1 MMKKTIFGYWLL
13 VNGYWLLVIGFWLF
27 AIGCQAQK
35 VQRVMIPGKG
45 NIDVEQLNKR
55 VDLNQDI
62 SRLNLTELRVLRN
75 SFFAREG
82 YPFRDAF
89 LRGVFQCTSWYDSL
103 MEKRW
108 SKVEDLMEYKENED
122 YRDTYYKADA
132 KVPIKTTKTEQAFI
146 NMLLAREKE
155 LKKQN
160 FIPSQSGYRINMDNV
175 VNAMQLTEYPAPL
188 KDKLGRNGFAI
199 VPAKHDQLFHVYES
213 NDYTSFP
220 NFVTTDLYLQLYHLY
235 FDCLLRDVEQ
245 QKLHDVVQKLCE
257 RGQQLTANG
266 QLPKANGQ
274 WLKTYFDV
282 GHALITGQKGADGT
296 VAEEVRN
303 STTYNATT
311 SEFLGYTDI
320 SFQYP
325 LFRPR
330 GHYTRN
336 DTLKQYFHAMMWLQ
350 TVPFATDV
358 PSQLQN
364 AIILAEMV
372 GSDAQMRQL
381 YQQLFEPMTW
391 LFGTPDNITIMQVYD
406 LMKGRKA
413 NELLKDKK
421 ALSQLR
427 SEIESLAQKQTR
439 IKPKFQFSSPYKI
452 NLLPQRYMPDGEVLQ
467 EMVDY
472 DSQVTKRALPKG
484 LDVMA
489 SMGVASAERIL
500 IDELKEAQK
509 WDGFFPALTRM
520 KQRMKEIDWQ
530 QTISTRW
537 MDALKT
543 LNNTDNGYPYFM
555 LTPEW
560 QKKDLNAALASW
572 AELKHDAILYAKQPF
587 GAECGGAGPPEPV
600 VTGYVE
606 PNVQFWRKAISLL
619 NATADVLER
628 YHLTTEKGKRAT
640 ERLREEAEF
649 LLQVSQ
655 KELAGKK
662 LDEAEYDALKHIG
675 ATFENISLD
684 LVRDEEQ
691 YLMGWNDV
699 EGTDRK
705 VALIA
710 DVYTANS
717 LNNPEKCVMYVAVG
731 LADEIYCIVEVD
743 GYLWLMRGAVLSYR
757 ETRRGLDI
765 LRLTDEEWQKNLE
778 TYPDEGRPTWMQDI
792 IVPLKPAEA
801 PKANERF
808 FYSTGC

>member
-1 MMKKTIFGYWLL
+1 MMKKLL
-13 VNGYWLLVIGFWLF
+13 TTMLCLIALT
-27 AIGCQAQK
+27 ATAQTK
-35 VQRVMIPGKG
+35 QRVMIPGKG

-55 VDLNQDI
+55 IDLSQDV
-62 SRLNLTELRVLRN
+62 SRLNITELRILRN

-103 MEKRW
+103 LWKRW
-108 SKVEDLMEYKENED
+108 EKVEDLINYNDNED
-122 YRDTYYKADA
+122 YRDNYYKADA
-132 KVPIKTTKTEQAFI
+132 KVTMKTTKTEQAFI
-146 NMLLAREKE
+146 SKLLAREKE
-155 LKKQN
+155 LKKLN
-160 FIPSQSGYRINMDNV
+160 FTPSQIGYRVNMDNV
-175 VNAMQLTEYPAPL
+175 VNNMQLTEYPAPL

-199 VPAKHDQLFHVYES
+199 VPARHDQLFQVYES
-213 NDYTSFP
+213 NDYTNFP

-245 QKLHDVVQKLCE
+245 QKLHDVVLRLCQ
-257 RGQQLTANG
+257 RGQQLTTNS
-266 QLPKANGQ
+266 QLPKANSQ

-282 GHALITGQKGADGT
+282 GYALITGQKGADGT
-296 VAEEVRN
+296 VADEVKK
-303 STTYNATT
+303 STTYEADM
-311 SEFLGYTDI
+311 SEYLGYIDI
-320 SFQYP
+320 PFQYP

-330 GHYTRN
+330 GHYARN

-350 TVPFATDV
+350 TVPFGTDV
-358 PSQLQN
+358 PSQLAN
-364 AIILAEMV
+364 AVILADIV
-372 GSDAQMRQL
+372 GSDTQMRQL

-391 LFGTPDNITIMQVYD
+391 LFGTPDNITILQVYD
-406 LMKGRKA
+406 LMKGRKGK
-413 NELLKDKK
+413 ELLKDQK
-421 ALSQLR
+421 AMALLR
-427 SEIESLAQKQTR
+427 TKIESLAQQQTR

-472 DSQVTKRALPKG
+472 DSQTTKRALPKG

-500 IDELKEAQK
+500 LDELKEAQQ
-509 WDGFFPALTRM
+509 WDGFVPALSRM
-520 KQRMKEIDWQ
+520 KQRMREIDWQ
-530 QTISTRW
+530 QTISNRW

-543 LNNTDNGYPYFM
+543 LHDTNDGYPFFM

-587 GAECGGAGPPEPV
+587 GAECGGGGPPEPV

-628 YHLTTEKGKRAT
+628 HHLTTEKGKRAT
-640 ERLREEAEF
+640 ERLHEEAQF
-649 LLQVSQ
+649 LLRVSEE
-655 KELAGKK
+655 ELAGKK
-662 LDEAEYDALKHIG
+662 LAEADYDALKHIG

-691 YLMGWNDV
+691 FLMGWNDV

-801 PKANERF
+801 PKSNERF

>member
-1 MMKKTIFGYWLL
+1 MTLT
-13 VNGYWLLVIGFWLF
+13 VT
-27 AIGCQAQK
+27 AQTK
-35 VQRVMIPGKG
+35 QRVMIPGKG
-45 NIDVEQLNKR
+45 NVNVEQLNKR

-62 SRLNLTELRVLRN
+62 SRLSITELRVLRN
-75 SFFAREG
+75 SFYAREG

-103 MEKRW
+103 LWKRW
-108 SKVEDLMEYKENED
+108 EKVEDLINYNESED
-122 YRDTYYKADA
+122 YRNNYYKADA
-132 KVPIKTTKTEQAFI
+132 KVSMKTTKAEQAFI
-146 NMLLAREKE
+146 NKLLAREKE
-155 LKKQN
+155 LMKRN
-160 FIPSQSGYRINMDNV
+160 FVPSQSGYRVNMDNV
-175 VNAMQLTEYPAPL
+175 VNNMQLKEYPAPL

-199 VPAKHDQLFHVYES
+199 VPARHNQLFQLYES
-213 NDYTSFP
+213 NDYTNFP

-235 FDCLLRDVEQ
+235 FDCLLRDIEQ
-245 QKLHDVVQKLCE
+245 QRLHDVVLKLCQ
-257 RGQQLTANG
+257 RGQQLTANS
-266 QLPKANGQ
+266 Q

-282 GHALITGQKGADGT
+282 GYALITGQKGAAGT
-296 VAEEVRN
+296 VAEEVKK
-303 STTYNATT
+303 STTYEADM
-311 SEFLGYTDI
+311 SEFLGCKEI
-320 SFQYP
+320 PFQYP

-336 DTLKQYFHAMMWLQ
+336 DTLKTYFHAMMWLQ
-350 TVPFATDV
+350 TVPFGTDV

-364 AIILAEMV
+364 AIILADLV
-372 GSDAQMRQL
+372 GSDVQMQQL

-413 NELLKDKK
+413 TELLKDKK
-421 ALSQLR
+421 AMNQLR
-427 SEIESLAQKQTR
+427 GEIESLAQKQTR

-472 DSQVTKRALPKG
+472 DNRPTKRAMPKG

-500 IDELKEAQK
+500 LDELKEAQQ
-509 WDGFFPALTRM
+509 WDGFVAALSKM

-530 QTISTRW
+530 QTISNRW
-537 MDALKT
+537 MDAVKT
-543 LNNTDNGYPYFM
+543 LHETSDGYPYFM

-587 GAECGGAGPPEPV
+587 GAECGGGGPPEPV

-606 PNVQFWRKAISLL
+606 PNVKFWRKAISLL
-619 NATADVLER
+619 DATADVLER
-628 YHLTTEKGKRAT
+628 HHLTTDKGKRAT
-640 ERLREEAEF
+640 QRLREEAQF
-649 LLQVSQ
+649 LLRVSQ
-655 KELAGKK
+655 EELAGKK
-662 LDEAEYDALKHIG
+662 LDEADYDALKHIG

-717 LNNPEKCVMYVAVG
+717 LNNPEKSVMYVAVG
-731 LADEIYCIVEVD
+731 LADEIYCVVEVD

-757 ETRRGLDI
+757 ETRRALDI

-778 TYPDEGRPTWMQDI
+778 TYPDEGRPSWMQDI
-792 IVPLKPAEA
+792 MVPLKPLEV
-801 PKANERF
+801 PKPDESY

>member
-1 MMKKTIFGYWLL
+1 MTLT
-13 VNGYWLLVIGFWLF
+13 VT
-27 AIGCQAQK
+27 AQTK
-35 VQRVMIPGKG
+35 QRVMIPGKG
-45 NIDVEQLNKR
+45 NVNVEQLNKR

-62 SRLNLTELRVLRN
+62 SRLSITELRVLRN
-75 SFFAREG
+75 SFYAREG

-103 MEKRW
+103 LWKRW
-108 SKVEDLMEYKENED
+108 EKVEDLINYNESED
-122 YRDTYYKADA
+122 YRNNYYKADA
-132 KVPIKTTKTEQAFI
+132 KVSMKTTKAEQAFI
-146 NMLLAREKE
+146 NKLLAREKE
-155 LKKQN
+155 LMKRN
-160 FIPSQSGYRINMDNV
+160 FVPSQSGYRVNMDNV
-175 VNAMQLTEYPAPL
+175 VNNMQLKEYPAPL

-199 VPAKHDQLFHVYES
+199 VPARHNQLFQLYES
-213 NDYTSFP
+213 NDYTNFP

-235 FDCLLRDVEQ
+235 FDCLLRDIEQ
-245 QKLHDVVQKLCE
+245 QRLHDVVLKLCQ
-257 RGQQLTANG
+257 RGQQLTATNN
-266 QLPKANGQ
+266 A

-282 GHALITGQKGADGT
+282 GYALITGQKGVAGT
-296 VAEEVRN
+296 VAEEVKK
-303 STTYNATT
+303 STTYEADM
-311 SEFLGYTDI
+311 SEFLGCKEI
-320 SFQYP
+320 PFQYP

-336 DTLKQYFHAMMWLQ
+336 DTLKTYFHAMMWLQ
-350 TVPFATDV
+350 TVPFGTDV

-364 AIILAEMV
+364 AIILADLV
-372 GSDAQMRQL
+372 GSDAQMQQL

-413 NELLKDKK
+413 SELLKDKK
-421 ALSQLR
+421 AMDQLR
-427 SEIESLAQKQTR
+427 REIESLAQKQTR

-472 DSQVTKRALPKG
+472 DSRPTKRAMPKG

-500 IDELKEAQK
+500 LDELKEAQQ
-509 WDGFFPALTRM
+509 WDGFVAALSKM

-530 QTISTRW
+530 QTISNRW
-537 MDALKT
+537 MDAVKT
-543 LNNTDNGYPYFM
+543 LHETSDGYPYFM

-587 GAECGGAGPPEPV
+587 GAECGGGGPPEPV

-606 PNVQFWRKAISLL
+606 PNVKFWRKAISLL
-619 NATADVLER
+619 DATADVLER
-628 YHLTTEKGKRAT
+628 HHLTTEKGKRAT
-640 ERLREEAEF
+640 QRLREEAQF
-649 LLQVSQ
+649 LLRVSQ
-655 KELAGKK
+655 EELAGKK
-662 LDEAEYDALKHIG
+662 LDEADYDALKHIG

-717 LNNPEKCVMYVAVG
+717 LNNPEKSVMYVAVG
-731 LADEIYCIVEVD
+731 LADEIYCVVEVD

-757 ETRRGLDI
+757 ETRRALDI

-778 TYPDEGRPTWMQDI
+778 TYPDEGRPSWMQDI
-792 IVPLKPAEA
+792 MVPLKPLEV
-801 PKANERF
+801 PKPDESY

>member
-1 MMKKTIFGYWLL
+1 MRK
-13 VNGYWLLVIGFWLF
+13 LF
-27 AIGCQAQK
+27 ATIVCLVALTATAQQAK
-35 VQRVMIPGKG
+35 RVMIPGKG

-62 SRLNLTELRVLRN
+62 SRLNMTELRVLRN
-75 SFFAREG
+75 SFYARNG

-103 MEKRW
+103 MGERW
-108 SKVEDLMEYKENED
+108 PKVEELMEYNEDED
-122 YRDTYYKADA
+122 YRTSYYKADA
-132 KVPIKTTKTEQAFI
+132 KVPMKTTKTEQAFI

-160 FIPSQSGYRINMDNV
+160 FKPSQSGYRVNMDNV
-175 VNAMQLTEYPAPL
+175 VNSMQLTEYPAPL
-188 KDKLGRNGFAI
+188 KNKLGRNGFAI
-199 VPAKHDQLFHVYES
+199 VPAKHDQLFNVYEN
-213 NDYTSFP
+213 NDYTNFP

-245 QKLHDVVQKLCE
+245 KKLHDVVLKLCQ
-257 RGQQLTANG
+257 RGQQLVANS
-266 QLPKANGQ
+266 QHPSSNTQ

-282 GHALITGQKGADGT
+282 GHALITGQKGAAGT
-296 VAEEVRN
+296 VAEEVEK
-303 STTYNATT
+303 STKYEADM
-311 SEFLGYTDI
+311 SEYLGYTNI
-320 SFQYP
+320 PFQYP

-350 TVPFATDV
+350 TVPFGTDV
-358 PSQLQN
+358 PSQLEN
-364 AIILAEMV
+364 AVILAEMV
-372 GSDAQMRQL
+372 GSDAQMQKL

-406 LMKGRKA
+406 LMNACHTPTFRWEKGRKA
-413 NELLKDKK
+413 KELLKNKK
-421 ALSQLR
+421 AMAQLR
-427 SEIESLAQKQTR
+427 SEIETLAKQQTR

-472 DSQVTKRALPKG
+472 DNDPTKRALPMG

-489 SMGVASAERIL
+489 SIGVASAERIL
-500 IDELKEAQK
+500 TDELGEHKR
-509 WDGFFPALTRM
+509 WDGFVPALSRM

-543 LNNTDNGYPYFM
+543 LHDTNDGYPFFM

-587 GAECGGAGPPEPV
+587 GAECGGGGPPEPV

-606 PNVQFWRKAISLL
+606 PNVKFWRKAISLL

-628 YHLTTEKGKRAT
+628 YQLTTEKGKRAT

-649 LLQVSQ
+649 LLRVSQ
-655 KELAGKK
+655 EELAGKK
-662 LDEAEYDALKHIG
+662 LAEADYDALKHIG
-675 ATFENISLD
+675 AEFENISLD

-717 LNNPEKCVMYVAVG
+717 VNNPEKCVMYVAVG

-765 LRLTDEEWQKNLE
+765 LRLTDEEWQQNLE

>member
-1 MMKKTIFGYWLL
+1 MRKLL
-13 VNGYWLLVIGFWLF
+13 ATMLCVMALT
-27 AIGCQAQK
+27 ATAQTK
-35 VQRVMIPGKG
+35 QRVMIPGKG
-45 NIDVEQLNKR
+45 NINVEQLNKL

-62 SRLNLTELRVLRN
+62 SRLSITELRVLRN
-75 SFFAREG
+75 SFYAREG

-103 MEKRW
+103 LWKRW
-108 SKVEDLMEYKENED
+108 EKVEDLINYNESED
-122 YRDTYYKADA
+122 YRNNYYKADA
-132 KVPIKTTKTEQAFI
+132 KVSMKTTKAEQAFI
-146 NMLLAREKE
+146 NKLLAREKE
-155 LKKQN
+155 LMKRN
-160 FIPSQSGYRINMDNV
+160 FVPSQSGYRVNMDNV
-175 VNAMQLTEYPAPL
+175 VNNMQLKEYPAPL

-199 VPAKHDQLFHVYES
+199 VPARHNQLFQLYES
-213 NDYTSFP
+213 NDYTNFP

-235 FDCLLRDVEQ
+235 FDCLLRDIEQ
-245 QKLHDVVQKLCE
+245 QRLHDVVLKLCQ
-257 RGQQLTANG
+257 RGQQLTATNN
-266 QLPKANGQ
+266 A

-282 GHALITGQKGADGT
+282 GYALITGQKGAVGT
-296 VAEEVRN
+296 VAEEVKK
-303 STTYNATT
+303 STTYEADM
-311 SEFLGYTDI
+311 SEFLGCKEI
-320 SFQYP
+320 PFQYP

-336 DTLKQYFHAMMWLQ
+336 DTLKTYFHAMMWLQ
-350 TVPFATDV
+350 TVPFGTDV

-364 AIILAEMV
+364 AIILADLV
-372 GSDAQMRQL
+372 GRDAQMQQL

-413 NELLKDKK
+413 SELLKDKK
-421 ALSQLR
+421 AMDQLR
-427 SEIESLAQKQTR
+427 REIESLAQKQTR

-472 DSQVTKRALPKG
+472 DNRPTKRAMPKG

-500 IDELKEAQK
+500 LDELKEAQQ
-509 WDGFFPALTRM
+509 WDGFVAALSKM

-530 QTISTRW
+530 QTISNRW
-537 MDALKT
+537 MDAVKT
-543 LNNTDNGYPYFM
+543 LHEICDGYPYFM

-587 GAECGGAGPPEPV
+587 GAECGGGGPPEPV

-606 PNVQFWRKAISLL
+606 PNVKFWRKAISLL
-619 NATADVLER
+619 DATADVLER
-628 YHLTTEKGKRAT
+628 HHLTTEKGKRAT
-640 ERLREEAEF
+640 QRLREEAQF
-649 LLQVSQ
+649 LLRVSQ
-655 KELAGKK
+655 EELAGKK
-662 LDEAEYDALKHIG
+662 LDEADYDALKHIG

-717 LNNPEKCVMYVAVG
+717 LNNPEKSVMYVAVG
-731 LADEIYCIVEVD
+731 LADEIYCVVEID

-757 ETRRGLDI
+757 ETRRALDI

-778 TYPDEGRPTWMQDI
+778 TYPDEGRPSWMQDI
-792 IVPLKPAEA
+792 MVPLKPLEV
-801 PKANERF
+801 PKPDESY

>member
-1 MMKKTIFGYWLL
+1 MTLT
-13 VNGYWLLVIGFWLF
+13 
-27 AIGCQAQK
+27 ATAQTK
-35 VQRVMIPGKG
+35 QRVMIPGKG
-45 NIDVEQLNKR
+45 NVNVEQLNKR

-62 SRLNLTELRVLRN
+62 SRLNITELRVLRN
-75 SFFAREG
+75 SFYAREG

-89 LRGVFQCTSWYDSL
+89 LRGVFQSTSWYDSL
-103 MEKRW
+103 QWKRW
-108 SKVEDLMEYKENED
+108 EKVEDLINYNESGD
-122 YRDTYYKADA
+122 YRNNYYKADA
-132 KVPIKTTKTEQAFI
+132 KVPMKTTKAEQAFI
-146 NMLLAREKE
+146 NKLLAREKE

-160 FIPSQSGYRINMDNV
+160 FVPSQSGYRVNMDNV
-175 VNAMQLTEYPAPL
+175 VNNMQLKEYPAPL

-199 VPAKHDQLFHVYES
+199 VPARHDQLFQLYES
-213 NDYTSFP
+213 NDYTNFP

-235 FDCLLRDVEQ
+235 FDCLLRDIEQ
-245 QKLHDVVQKLCE
+245 QRLHDVVLKLCQ
-257 RGQQLTANG
+257 RGQQLTANS
-266 QLPKANGQ
+266 Q

-282 GHALITGQKGADGT
+282 GYALITGQKGAAGT
-296 VAEEVRN
+296 VAEEVKK
-303 STTYNATT
+303 STTYEADM
-311 SEFLGYTDI
+311 SEFLGCKEI
-320 SFQYP
+320 PFQYP

-336 DTLKQYFHAMMWLQ
+336 DTLKTYFHAMIWLQ
-350 TVPFATDV
+350 TVPFGTDV

-364 AIILAEMV
+364 AIILADLV
-372 GSDAQMRQL
+372 GSDAQMQQL

-391 LFGTPDNITIMQVYD
+391 LFCTPDNITIMQVYD

-413 NELLKDKK
+413 TELLKDKK
-421 ALSQLR
+421 AMNQLR
-427 SEIESLAQKQTR
+427 GEIESLAQKQTR

-472 DSQVTKRALPKG
+472 DSRPTKRAMPKG

-500 IDELKEAQK
+500 LDELKEAQQ
-509 WDGFFPALTRM
+509 WDGFVAALSKM

-530 QTISTRW
+530 QTISNRW
-537 MDALKT
+537 MDAVKT
-543 LNNTDNGYPYFM
+543 LHETSDGYPYFM

-587 GAECGGAGPPEPV
+587 GAECGGGGPPEPV

-606 PNVQFWRKAISLL
+606 PNVKFWRKAISLL
-619 NATADVLER
+619 DATADVLER
-628 YHLTTEKGKRAT
+628 HHLTTDKGKRAT
-640 ERLREEAEF
+640 QRLREEAQF
-649 LLQVSQ
+649 LLRVSQ
-655 KELAGKK
+655 EELAGKK
-662 LDEAEYDALKHIG
+662 LDEADYDALKHIG

-717 LNNPEKCVMYVAVG
+717 LNNPEKSVMYVAVG
-731 LADEIYCIVEVD
+731 LADEIYCVVEVD

-757 ETRRGLDI
+757 ETRRALDI

-778 TYPDEGRPTWMQDI
+778 TYPDEGRPSWMQDI
-792 IVPLKPAEA
+792 MVPLKPLEV
-801 PKANERF
+801 PKPDESY

>member
-1 MMKKTIFGYWLL
+1 MKKLL
-13 VNGYWLLVIGFWLF
+13 TTMLCLMTLT
-27 AIGCQAQK
+27 ATAQTK
-35 VQRVMIPGKG
+35 QRVMIPGKG
-45 NIDVEQLNKR
+45 NVNVEQLNKR

-62 SRLNLTELRVLRN
+62 SRLNITELRVLRN
-75 SFFAREG
+75 SFYAREG

-89 LRGVFQCTSWYDSL
+89 LRGVFQSTSWYDSL
-103 MEKRW
+103 QWKRW
-108 SKVEDLMEYKENED
+108 EKVEDLINYNESGD
-122 YRDTYYKADA
+122 YRNNYYKADA
-132 KVPIKTTKTEQAFI
+132 KVPMKTTKAEQAFI
-146 NMLLAREKE
+146 NKLLAREKE

-160 FIPSQSGYRINMDNV
+160 FVPSQSGYRVNMDNV
-175 VNAMQLTEYPAPL
+175 VNNMQLKEYPAPL

-199 VPAKHDQLFHVYES
+199 VPARHDQLFQLYES
-213 NDYTSFP
+213 NDYTNFP

-235 FDCLLRDVEQ
+235 FDCLLRDIEQ
-245 QKLHDVVQKLCE
+245 QRLHDVVLKLCL
-257 RGQQLTANG
+257 RGQQLTAN
-266 QLPKANGQ
+266 NQ

-282 GHALITGQKGADGT
+282 GYALITGQKGAAGT
-296 VAEEVRN
+296 VAEEVKK
-303 STTYNATT
+303 STPYEADM
-311 SEFLGYTDI
+311 SEFLGCKEI
-320 SFQYP
+320 PFQYP

-336 DTLKQYFHAMMWLQ
+336 DTLKTYFHAMMWLQ
-350 TVPFATDV
+350 TVPFGTDV

-364 AIILAEMV
+364 AIILADLV
-372 GSDAQMRQL
+372 GSDAQMQQL

-413 NELLKDKK
+413 TELLKDKK
-421 ALSQLR
+421 AMNQLR
-427 SEIESLAQKQTR
+427 GEIESLAQKQTR

-472 DSQVTKRALPKG
+472 DSRPTKRAMPKG

-500 IDELKEAQK
+500 LDELKEAQQ
-509 WDGFFPALTRM
+509 WDGFVAALSKM

-530 QTISTRW
+530 QTISNRW
-537 MDALKT
+537 MDAVKT
-543 LNNTDNGYPYFM
+543 LHETSDGYPYFM

-587 GAECGGAGPPEPV
+587 GAECGGGGPPEPV

-606 PNVQFWRKAISLL
+606 PNVKFWRKAISLL
-619 NATADVLER
+619 DATADVLER
-628 YHLTTEKGKRAT
+628 HHLTTDKGKRAT
-640 ERLREEAEF
+640 QRLREEAQF
-649 LLQVSQ
+649 LLRVSQ
-655 KELAGKK
+655 EELAGKK
-662 LDEAEYDALKHIG
+662 LDEADYDALKHIG

-717 LNNPEKCVMYVAVG
+717 LNNPEKSVMYVAVG
-731 LADEIYCIVEVD
+731 LADEIYCVVEVD

-757 ETRRGLDI
+757 ETRRALDI

-778 TYPDEGRPTWMQDI
+778 TYPDEGRPSWMQDI
-792 IVPLKPAEA
+792 MVPLKPLEV
-801 PKANERF
+801 PKPDESY

>member
-1 MMKKTIFGYWLL
+1 MKKLL
-13 VNGYWLLVIGFWLF
+13 TTMLCLMTLT
-27 AIGCQAQK
+27 ATAQTK
-35 VQRVMIPGKG
+35 QRVMIPGKG
-45 NIDVEQLNKR
+45 NVNVEQLNKR

-62 SRLNLTELRVLRN
+62 SRLNITELRVLRN
-75 SFFAREG
+75 SFYAREG

-103 MEKRW
+103 LWKRW
-108 SKVEDLMEYKENED
+108 EKVEDLINYNESED
-122 YRDTYYKADA
+122 YRNNYYKADA
-132 KVPIKTTKTEQAFI
+132 KVSMKTTKAEQAFI
-146 NMLLAREKE
+146 NKLLAREKE
-155 LKKQN
+155 LMKRN
-160 FIPSQSGYRINMDNV
+160 FVPSQSGYRVNMDNV
-175 VNAMQLTEYPAPL
+175 VNNMQLKEYPAPL

-199 VPAKHDQLFHVYES
+199 VPARHNQLFQLYES
-213 NDYTSFP
+213 NDYTNFP

-235 FDCLLRDVEQ
+235 FDCLLRDIEQ
-245 QKLHDVVQKLCE
+245 QRLHDVVLKLCQ
-257 RGQQLTANG
+257 RGQQLTATNN
-266 QLPKANGQ
+266 A

-282 GHALITGQKGADGT
+282 GYALITGQKGAVGT
-296 VAEEVRN
+296 VAEEVKK
-303 STTYNATT
+303 STTYEADM
-311 SEFLGYTDI
+311 SEFLGCKEI
-320 SFQYP
+320 PFQYP

-336 DTLKQYFHAMMWLQ
+336 DTLKTYFHAMMWLQ
-350 TVPFATDV
+350 TVPFGTDV

-364 AIILAEMV
+364 AIILADLV
-372 GSDAQMRQL
+372 GRDAQMQQL

-413 NELLKDKK
+413 SELLKDKK
-421 ALSQLR
+421 AMDQLR
-427 SEIESLAQKQTR
+427 REIESLAQKQTR

-472 DSQVTKRALPKG
+472 DNRPTKRAMPKG

-500 IDELKEAQK
+500 LDELKEAQQ
-509 WDGFFPALTRM
+509 WDGFVAALSKM

-530 QTISTRW
+530 QTISNRW
-537 MDALKT
+537 MDAVKT
-543 LNNTDNGYPYFM
+543 LHETSDGYPYFM

-587 GAECGGAGPPEPV
+587 GAECGGGGPPEPV

-606 PNVQFWRKAISLL
+606 PNVKFWRKAISLL
-619 NATADVLER
+619 DATADVLER
-628 YHLTTEKGKRAT
+628 HHLTTEKGKRAT
-640 ERLREEAEF
+640 QRLREEAQF
-649 LLQVSQ
+649 LLRVSQ
-655 KELAGKK
+655 EELAGKK
-662 LDEAEYDALKHIG
+662 LDEADYDALKHIG

-717 LNNPEKCVMYVAVG
+717 LNNPEKSVMYVAVG
-731 LADEIYCIVEVD
+731 LADEIYCVVEVD

-757 ETRRGLDI
+757 ETRRALDI

-778 TYPDEGRPTWMQDI
+778 TYPDEGRPSWMQDI
-792 IVPLKPAEA
+792 MVPLKPLEV
-801 PKANERF
+801 PKPDESY

>member
-1 MMKKTIFGYWLL
+1 MKQSILVISFWLL
-13 VNGYWLLVIGFWLF
+13 
-27 AIGCQAQK
+27 AIGCQAQQAK
-35 VQRVMIPGKG
+35 RVMIPGKG

-62 SRLNLTELRVLRN
+62 SRLNMTELRVLRN
-75 SFFAREG
+75 SFYARNG

-103 MEKRW
+103 MGERW
-108 SKVEDLMEYKENED
+108 PKVEELMEYNEDED
-122 YRDTYYKADA
+122 YRTSYYKADA
-132 KVPIKTTKTEQAFI
+132 KIPMKTTKTEQAFI

-160 FIPSQSGYRINMDNV
+160 FKPSQNGYRVNMDNV
-175 VNAMQLTEYPAPL
+175 VNSMQLTEYPALL

-199 VPAKHDQLFHVYES
+199 VPAKHDQLFNVYEN
-213 NDYTSFP
+213 NDYTNFP

-245 QKLHDVVQKLCE
+245 KKLHDVVLKLCQ
-257 RGQQLTANG
+257 RGQQLVANS
-266 QLPKANGQ
+266 QHPSSNTQ

-282 GHALITGQKGADGT
+282 GHALITGQKGAAGT
-296 VAEEVRN
+296 VAEEVEK
-303 STTYNATT
+303 STKYEADM
-311 SEFLGYTDI
+311 SEYLGYTNI
-320 SFQYP
+320 PFQYP

-350 TVPFATDV
+350 TVPFGTDV
-358 PSQLQN
+358 PSQLEN
-364 AIILAEMV
+364 AVILAEMV
-372 GSDAQMRQL
+372 GSDAQMQKL

-406 LMKGRKA
+406 LMNACHTPTFRWEKGRKA
-413 NELLKDKK
+413 KELLKNKK
-421 ALSQLR
+421 AMAQLR
-427 SEIESLAQKQTR
+427 SEIETLAKQQTR

-472 DSQVTKRALPKG
+472 DNDPTKRALPMG

-500 IDELKEAQK
+500 TDELGEHKR
-509 WDGFFPALTRM
+509 WDGFVPALSRM

-543 LNNTDNGYPYFM
+543 LHDTNDGYPYFM

-587 GAECGGAGPPEPV
+587 GAECGGGGPPEPV

-606 PNVQFWRKAISLL
+606 PNVKFWRKAISLL

-628 YHLTTEKGKRAT
+628 YQLTTEKGKRAT

-649 LLQVSQ
+649 LLRVSQ
-655 KELAGKK
+655 EELAGKK
-662 LDEAEYDALKHIG
+662 LAEADYDALKHIG
-675 ATFENISLD
+675 AEFENISLD

-717 LNNPEKCVMYVAVG
+717 VNNPEKCVMYVAVG

-765 LRLTDEEWQKNLE
+765 LRLTDEEWQQNLE

>member
-1 MMKKTIFGYWLL
+1 MMKKLL
-13 VNGYWLLVIGFWLF
+13 TTMLCLIALT
-27 AIGCQAQK
+27 ATAQTK
-35 VQRVMIPGKG
+35 QRVMIPGKG

-55 VDLNQDI
+55 IDLSQDVSHLSI
-62 SRLNLTELRVLRN
+62 PELRILRN

-103 MEKRW
+103 LWKRW
-108 SKVEDLMEYKENED
+108 EKVEDLINYNDNED
-122 YRDTYYKADA
+122 YRDNYYKADA
-132 KVPIKTTKTEQAFI
+132 KVTMKTTKTEQAFI
-146 NMLLAREKE
+146 SKLLAREKE
-155 LKKQN
+155 LKKLN
-160 FIPSQSGYRINMDNV
+160 FTPSQIGYRVNMDNV
-175 VNAMQLTEYPAPL
+175 VNNMQLTEYPAPL

-199 VPAKHDQLFHVYES
+199 VPARHDQLFQVYES
-213 NDYTSFP
+213 NDYTNFP

-245 QKLHDVVQKLCE
+245 QKLHDVVLRLCQ
-257 RGQQLTANG
+257 RGQQLTTNS
-266 QLPKANGQ
+266 QLPKANSQ

-282 GHALITGQKGADGT
+282 GYALITGQKGADGT
-296 VAEEVRN
+296 VADEVKK
-303 STTYNATT
+303 STTYEADM
-311 SEFLGYTDI
+311 SEYLGYIDI
-320 SFQYP
+320 PFQYP

-330 GHYTRN
+330 GHYAHN

-350 TVPFATDV
+350 TVPFGTDV
-358 PSQLQN
+358 PSQLEN
-364 AIILAEMV
+364 AVILADIV
-372 GSDAQMRQL
+372 GSDTQMRQL

-391 LFGTPDNITIMQVYD
+391 LFGTPDNITILQVYE
-406 LMKGRKA
+406 LMKGRKGK
-413 NELLKDKK
+413 ELLKDQK
-421 ALSQLR
+421 AMALLR
-427 SEIESLAQKQTR
+427 TEIESLAQQQTL

-472 DSQVTKRALPKG
+472 DSQTTKRALPKG

-500 IDELKEAQK
+500 LDELKEAQQ
-509 WDGFFPALTRM
+509 WDGFVPALSRM
-520 KQRMKEIDWQ
+520 KQRMREIDWQ
-530 QTISTRW
+530 QTISNRW

-543 LNNTDNGYPYFM
+543 LHDTNNGYPFFM

-587 GAECGGAGPPEPV
+587 GAECGGGGPPEPV

-628 YHLTTEKGKRAT
+628 HHLTTEKGKRAT
-640 ERLREEAEF
+640 ERLREEAQF
-649 LLQVSQ
+649 LLRVSEE
-655 KELAGKK
+655 ELAGKK
-662 LDEAEYDALKHIG
+662 LAEADYDALKHIG

-691 YLMGWNDV
+691 FLMGWNDV

-801 PKANERF
+801 PKSNERF

>member
-1 MMKKTIFGYWLL
+1 MMKKLL
-13 VNGYWLLVIGFWLF
+13 TTMLCLIALT
-27 AIGCQAQK
+27 ATAQTK
-35 VQRVMIPGKG
+35 QRVMIPGKG

-55 VDLNQDI
+55 IDLSQDVSHLSI
-62 SRLNLTELRVLRN
+62 TELRILRN

-103 MEKRW
+103 LWKRW
-108 SKVEDLMEYKENED
+108 EKVEDLINYNDNED
-122 YRDTYYKADA
+122 YRDNYYKADA
-132 KVPIKTTKTEQAFI
+132 KVTMKTTKTEQAFI
-146 NMLLAREKE
+146 SKLLAREKE
-155 LKKQN
+155 LKKLN
-160 FIPSQSGYRINMDNV
+160 FTPSQIGYRVNMDNV
-175 VNAMQLTEYPAPL
+175 VNNMQLTEYPAPL

-199 VPAKHDQLFHVYES
+199 VPARHDQLFQVYES
-213 NDYTSFP
+213 NDYTNFP

-245 QKLHDVVQKLCE
+245 QKLHDVVLRLCQ
-257 RGQQLTANG
+257 RGQQLTTNS
-266 QLPKANGQ
+266 QLPKANSQ

-282 GHALITGQKGADGT
+282 GYALITGQKGADGT
-296 VAEEVRN
+296 VADEVKK
-303 STTYNATT
+303 STTYEADM
-311 SEFLGYTDI
+311 SEYLGYIDI
-320 SFQYP
+320 PFQYP

-330 GHYTRN
+330 GHYARN

-350 TVPFATDV
+350 TVPFGTDV
-358 PSQLQN
+358 PSQLAN
-364 AIILAEMV
+364 AVILADIV
-372 GSDAQMRQL
+372 GSDTQMRQL
-381 YQQLFEPMTW
+381 YQQLFESMTW
-391 LFGTPDNITIMQVYD
+391 LFGTPDNITILQVYD
-406 LMKGRKA
+406 LMKGRKGK
-413 NELLKDKK
+413 ELLKDQK
-421 ALSQLR
+421 AMALLR
-427 SEIESLAQKQTR
+427 TEIESLAQQQTR

-472 DSQVTKRALPKG
+472 DSQTTKRALPKG

-500 IDELKEAQK
+500 LDELKEAQQ
-509 WDGFFPALTRM
+509 WDGFVPALSRM
-520 KQRMKEIDWQ
+520 KQRMREIDWQ
-530 QTISTRW
+530 QTISNRW

-543 LNNTDNGYPYFM
+543 LHDTNDGYPFFM

-587 GAECGGAGPPEPV
+587 GAECGGGGPPEPV

-628 YHLTTEKGKRAT
+628 HHLTTEKGKRAT
-640 ERLREEAEF
+640 ERLREEAQF
-649 LLQVSQ
+649 LLRVSEE
-655 KELAGKK
+655 ELAGKK
-662 LDEAEYDALKHIG
+662 LAEADYDALKHIG

-691 YLMGWNDV
+691 FLMGWNDV

-801 PKANERF
+801 PKSNERF

>member
-1 MMKKTIFGYWLL
+1 MRKLL
-13 VNGYWLLVIGFWLF
+13 ATMLCVMALT
-27 AIGCQAQK
+27 ATAQTK
-35 VQRVMIPGKG
+35 QRVMIPGKG
-45 NIDVEQLNKR
+45 NVNVEQLNKR

-62 SRLNLTELRVLRN
+62 SRLSITELRVLRN
-75 SFFAREG
+75 SFYAREG

-103 MEKRW
+103 LWKRW
-108 SKVEDLMEYKENED
+108 EKVEDLINYNESED
-122 YRDTYYKADA
+122 YRNNYYKADA
-132 KVPIKTTKTEQAFI
+132 KVSMKTTKAEQAFI
-146 NMLLAREKE
+146 NKLLAREKE
-155 LKKQN
+155 LMKRN
-160 FIPSQSGYRINMDNV
+160 FVPSQSGYRVNMDNV
-175 VNAMQLTEYPAPL
+175 VNNMQLKEYPAPL

-199 VPAKHDQLFHVYES
+199 VPARHNQLFQLYES
-213 NDYTSFP
+213 NDYTNFP

-235 FDCLLRDVEQ
+235 FDCLLRDIEQ
-245 QKLHDVVQKLCE
+245 QRLHDVVLKLCQ
-257 RGQQLTANG
+257 RGQQLTATNN
-266 QLPKANGQ
+266 A

-282 GHALITGQKGADGT
+282 GYALITGQKGAVGT
-296 VAEEVRN
+296 VAEEVKK
-303 STTYNATT
+303 STTYEADM
-311 SEFLGYTDI
+311 SEFLGCKEI
-320 SFQYP
+320 PFQYP

-336 DTLKQYFHAMMWLQ
+336 DTLKTYFHAMMWLQ
-350 TVPFATDV
+350 TVPFGTDV

-364 AIILAEMV
+364 AIILADLV
-372 GSDAQMRQL
+372 GRDAQMQQL

-413 NELLKDKK
+413 SELLKDKK
-421 ALSQLR
+421 AMDQLR
-427 SEIESLAQKQTR
+427 REIESLAQKQTR

-472 DSQVTKRALPKG
+472 DNRPTKRAMPKG

-500 IDELKEAQK
+500 LDELKEAQQ
-509 WDGFFPALTRM
+509 WDGFVAALSKM

-530 QTISTRW
+530 QTISNRW
-537 MDALKT
+537 MDAVKT
-543 LNNTDNGYPYFM
+543 LHEICDGYPYFM

-587 GAECGGAGPPEPV
+587 GAECGGGGPPEPV

-606 PNVQFWRKAISLL
+606 PNVKFWRKAISLL
-619 NATADVLER
+619 DATADVLER
-628 YHLTTEKGKRAT
+628 HHLTTEKGKRAT
-640 ERLREEAEF
+640 QRLREEAQF
-649 LLQVSQ
+649 LLRVSQ
-655 KELAGKK
+655 EELAGKK
-662 LDEAEYDALKHIG
+662 LDEADYDALKHIG

-717 LNNPEKCVMYVAVG
+717 LNNPEKSVMYVAVG
-731 LADEIYCIVEVD
+731 LADEIYCVVEID

-757 ETRRGLDI
+757 ETRRALDI

-778 TYPDEGRPTWMQDI
+778 TYPDEGRPSWMQDI
-792 IVPLKPAEA
+792 MVPLKPLEV
-801 PKANERF
+801 PKPDESY

>member
-1 MMKKTIFGYWLL
+1 MMKKTVIGSC
-13 VNGYWLLVIGFWLF
+13 LLVIGYWLI
-27 AIGCQAQK
+27 ALDCQAQTK
-35 VQRVMIPGKG
+35 QRVMIPGKG
-45 NIDVEQLNKR
+45 NINVEQLNKR
-55 VDLNQDI
+55 VDLSQDI
-62 SRLNLTELRVLRN
+62 SRLNITELRVLRN
-75 SFFAREG
+75 SFYAREG

-89 LRGVFQCTSWYDSL
+89 LRGVFQGTSWYDSL
-103 MEKRW
+103 MGKRW
-108 SKVEDLMEYKENED
+108 EKVDELMEYNENED

-132 KVPIKTTKTEQAFI
+132 KVPFKTTKAEQAFI
-146 NMLLAREKE
+146 SMLLAREKE

-160 FIPSQSGYRINMDNV
+160 FTPSQSGYRVNMDNV
-175 VNAMQLTEYPAPL
+175 VNNMQLKEYPAPL

-199 VPAKHDQLFHVYES
+199 VPAKHDQLFQLYES
-213 NDYTSFP
+213 NDYTNFP

-245 QKLHDVVQKLCE
+245 QKLHNAVKKLCQ
-257 RGQQLTANG
+257 RGQQLTTNS
-266 QLPKANGQ
+266 QIPKANAQ

-282 GHALITGQKGADGT
+282 GYALITGQKGAEGT
-296 VAEEVRN
+296 VADEVKK
-303 STTYNATT
+303 STTYKADM
-311 SEFLGYTDI
+311 SEFLGFKEIPFNY
-320 SFQYP
+320 Q

-336 DTLKQYFHAMMWLQ
+336 DTLKTYFHAMMWLQ
-350 TVPFATDV
+350 TVPFGTDV

-364 AIILAEMV
+364 AIILADLV
-372 GSDAQMRQL
+372 GSDAQMRKL
-381 YQQLFEPMTW
+381 CQQLFEPMTW

-413 NELLKDKK
+413 SELLKDKK
-421 ALSQLR
+421 AMKQLR
-427 SEIESLAQKQTR
+427 GEIESLAQQQTR
-439 IKPKFQFSSPYKI
+439 IKPKFEISSPYKI

-472 DSQVTKRALPKG
+472 DSRPTKRALPQG

-500 IDELKEAQK
+500 LDELKEAQK
-509 WDGFFPALTRM
+509 WDGFVPALSRM

-530 QTISTRW
+530 QTISNRW
-537 MDALKT
+537 MDAVKT
-543 LNNTDNGYPYFM
+543 LHETSDGYPYFM

-587 GAECGGAGPPEPV
+587 GAECGGGGPPEPV

-606 PNVQFWRKAISLL
+606 PNVKFWRKAISLL
-619 NATADVLER
+619 DATADVLKR
-628 YHLTTEKGKRAT
+628 YNLTTEKGKRAT

-649 LLQVSQ
+649 LLRVSQ
-655 KELAGKK
+655 EELVGKK
-662 LDEAEYDALKHIG
+662 LDEADYDALKHIG

-691 YLMGWNDV
+691 NLMGWNDV

-717 LNNPEKCVMYVAVG
+717 INNPEKCVMYVAVG

-757 ETRRGLDI
+757 ETRRALDI

-778 TYPDEGRPTWMQDI
+778 TYPDEGRPSWMQDI
-792 IVPLKPAEA
+792 IVPMKPAET
-801 PKANERF
+801 PKPDESY

>member
-1 MMKKTIFGYWLL
+1 MMKKTIFGSWLL

-303 STTYNATT
+303 STTYEAAM

-320 SFQYP
+320 PFQYP

-350 TVPFATDV
+350 TVPFGTDV
-358 PSQLQN
+358 PSQLEN
-364 AIILAEMV
+364 AVILADMV

-391 LFGTPDNITIMQVYD
+391 LFGSPDNITIMQVYN

-413 NELLKDKK
+413 KELLKNKK
-421 ALSQLR
+421 AMAQLR
-427 SEIESLAQKQTR
+427 GEIETLAQQQTR

-472 DSQVTKRALPKG
+472 DSHPTKRALPKG
-484 LDVMA
+484 LDVFA

-500 IDELKEAQK
+500 IEEIGEHKQ
-509 WDGFFPALTRM
+509 WDGFVPALNRM

-600 VTGYVE
+600 MTGYVE

>member
-1 MMKKTIFGYWLL
+1 MMKKLL
-13 VNGYWLLVIGFWLF
+13 TTMLCLIALT
-27 AIGCQAQK
+27 ATAQTK
-35 VQRVMIPGKG
+35 QRVMIPGKG

-55 VDLNQDI
+55 IDLSQDVSHLSI
-62 SRLNLTELRVLRN
+62 TELRILRN

-103 MEKRW
+103 LWKRW
-108 SKVEDLMEYKENED
+108 EKVEDLINYNDNED
-122 YRDTYYKADA
+122 YRDNYYKADA
-132 KVPIKTTKTEQAFI
+132 KVTMKTTKTEQAFI
-146 NMLLAREKE
+146 SKLLAREKE
-155 LKKQN
+155 LKKLN
-160 FIPSQSGYRINMDNV
+160 FTPSQIGYRVNMDNV
-175 VNAMQLTEYPAPL
+175 VNNMQLTEYPAPL

-199 VPAKHDQLFHVYES
+199 VPARHDQLFQVYES
-213 NDYTSFP
+213 NDYTNFP

-245 QKLHDVVQKLCE
+245 QKLHDVVLRLCQ
-257 RGQQLTANG
+257 RGQQLTTNS
-266 QLPKANGQ
+266 QLPKANSQ

-282 GHALITGQKGADGT
+282 GYALITGQKGADGT
-296 VAEEVRN
+296 VADEVKK
-303 STTYNATT
+303 STTYEADM
-311 SEFLGYTDI
+311 SEYLGYIDI
-320 SFQYP
+320 PFQYP

-330 GHYTRN
+330 GHYARN

-350 TVPFATDV
+350 TVPFGTDV
-358 PSQLQN
+358 PSQLAN
-364 AIILAEMV
+364 AVILADIV
-372 GSDAQMRQL
+372 GSDTQMRQL

-391 LFGTPDNITIMQVYD
+391 LFGTPDNITILQVYD
-406 LMKGRKA
+406 LMKGRKGK
-413 NELLKDKK
+413 ELLKDQK
-421 ALSQLR
+421 AMALLR
-427 SEIESLAQKQTR
+427 TEIESLAQQQTR

-472 DSQVTKRALPKG
+472 DSQTTKRALPKG

-500 IDELKEAQK
+500 LDELKEAQQ
-509 WDGFFPALTRM
+509 WDGFVPALSRM
-520 KQRMKEIDWQ
+520 KQRMREIDWQ
-530 QTISTRW
+530 QTISNRW

-543 LNNTDNGYPYFM
+543 LHDTNDGYPFFM

-587 GAECGGAGPPEPV
+587 GAECGGGGPPEPV

-628 YHLTTEKGKRAT
+628 HHLTTEKGKRAT
-640 ERLREEAEF
+640 ERLREEAQF
-649 LLQVSQ
+649 LLRVSEE
-655 KELAGKK
+655 ELAGKK
-662 LDEAEYDALKHIG
+662 LAEADYDALKHIG

-691 YLMGWNDV
+691 FLMGWNDV

-801 PKANERF
+801 PKSNERF

>member
-1 MMKKTIFGYWLL
+1 MTLT
-13 VNGYWLLVIGFWLF
+13 VT
-27 AIGCQAQK
+27 AQTK
-35 VQRVMIPGKG
+35 QRVMIPGKG
-45 NIDVEQLNKR
+45 NVNVEQLNKL

-62 SRLNLTELRVLRN
+62 SRLSITELRVLRN
-75 SFFAREG
+75 SFYAREG

-103 MEKRW
+103 LWKRW
-108 SKVEDLMEYKENED
+108 EKVEDLINYNESED
-122 YRDTYYKADA
+122 YRNNYYKADA
-132 KVPIKTTKTEQAFI
+132 KVSMKTTKAEQAFI
-146 NMLLAREKE
+146 NKLLAREKE
-155 LKKQN
+155 LMKRN
-160 FIPSQSGYRINMDNV
+160 FVPSQSGYRVNMDNV
-175 VNAMQLTEYPAPL
+175 VNNMQLKEYPAPL

-199 VPAKHDQLFHVYES
+199 VPARHNQLFQLYES
-213 NDYTSFP
+213 NDYTNFP

-235 FDCLLRDVEQ
+235 FDCLLRDIEQ
-245 QKLHDVVQKLCE
+245 QRLHDVVLKLCQ
-257 RGQQLTANG
+257 RGQQLTATNN
-266 QLPKANGQ
+266 A

-282 GHALITGQKGADGT
+282 GYALITGQKGAVGT
-296 VAEEVRN
+296 VAEEVKK
-303 STTYNATT
+303 STTYEADM
-311 SEFLGYTDI
+311 SEFLGCKEI
-320 SFQYP
+320 PFQYP

-336 DTLKQYFHAMMWLQ
+336 DTLKTYFHAMMWLQ
-350 TVPFATDV
+350 TVPFGTDV

-364 AIILAEMV
+364 AIILADLV
-372 GSDAQMRQL
+372 GRDAQMQQL

-413 NELLKDKK
+413 SELLKDKK
-421 ALSQLR
+421 AMDQLR
-427 SEIESLAQKQTR
+427 REIESLAQKQTR

-472 DSQVTKRALPKG
+472 DNRPTKRAMPKG

-500 IDELKEAQK
+500 LDELKEAQQ
-509 WDGFFPALTRM
+509 WDGFVAALSKM

-530 QTISTRW
+530 QTISNRW
-537 MDALKT
+537 MDAVKT
-543 LNNTDNGYPYFM
+543 LHEICDGYPYFM

-587 GAECGGAGPPEPV
+587 GAECGGGGPPEPV

-606 PNVQFWRKAISLL
+606 PNVKFWRKAISLL
-619 NATADVLER
+619 DATADVLER
-628 YHLTTEKGKRAT
+628 HHLTTEKGKRAT
-640 ERLREEAEF
+640 QRLREEAQF
-649 LLQVSQ
+649 LLRVSQ
-655 KELAGKK
+655 DELAGKK
-662 LDEAEYDALKHIG
+662 LDEADYDALKHIG

-717 LNNPEKCVMYVAVG
+717 LNNPEKSVMYVAVG
-731 LADEIYCIVEVD
+731 LADEIYCVVEID

-757 ETRRGLDI
+757 ETRRALDI

-778 TYPDEGRPTWMQDI
+778 TYPDEGRPSWMQDI
-792 IVPLKPAEA
+792 MVPLKPLEV
-801 PKANERF
+801 PKPDESY

>member
-1 MMKKTIFGYWLL
+1 MKKLL
-13 VNGYWLLVIGFWLF
+13 TTMLCLMTLT
-27 AIGCQAQK
+27 ATAQTK
-35 VQRVMIPGKG
+35 QRVMIPGKG
-45 NIDVEQLNKR
+45 NVNVEQLNKR

-62 SRLNLTELRVLRN
+62 SRLNITELRVLRN
-75 SFFAREG
+75 SFYAREG

-89 LRGVFQCTSWYDSL
+89 LRGVFQSTSWYDSL
-103 MEKRW
+103 QWKRW
-108 SKVEDLMEYKENED
+108 EKVEDLINYNESGD
-122 YRDTYYKADA
+122 YRNNYYKADA
-132 KVPIKTTKTEQAFI
+132 KVPMKTTKAEQAFI
-146 NMLLAREKE
+146 NKLLAREKE

-160 FIPSQSGYRINMDNV
+160 FVPSQSGYRVNMDNV
-175 VNAMQLTEYPAPL
+175 VNNMQLKEYPAPL

-199 VPAKHDQLFHVYES
+199 VPARHDQLFQLYES
-213 NDYTSFP
+213 NDYTNFP

-235 FDCLLRDVEQ
+235 FDCLLRDIEQ
-245 QKLHDVVQKLCE
+245 QRLHDVVLKLCQ
-257 RGQQLTANG
+257 RGQQLTANS
-266 QLPKANGQ
+266 Q

-282 GHALITGQKGADGT
+282 GYALITGQKGAAGT
-296 VAEEVRN
+296 VAEEVKK
-303 STTYNATT
+303 STTYEADM
-311 SEFLGYTDI
+311 SEFLGCKEI
-320 SFQYP
+320 PFQYP

-330 GHYTRN
+330 GHYTCN
-336 DTLKQYFHAMMWLQ
+336 DTLKTYFHAMMWLQ
-350 TVPFATDV
+350 TVPFGTDV

-364 AIILAEMV
+364 AIILADLV
-372 GSDAQMRQL
+372 GSDAQMQQL

-413 NELLKDKK
+413 TELLKDKK
-421 ALSQLR
+421 AMDQLR
-427 SEIESLAQKQTR
+427 GEIESLAQKQTR

-472 DSQVTKRALPKG
+472 DSRPTKRAMPKG

-500 IDELKEAQK
+500 LDELKEAQQ
-509 WDGFFPALTRM
+509 WDGFVAALSKM

-530 QTISTRW
+530 QTISNRW
-537 MDALKT
+537 MDAVKT
-543 LNNTDNGYPYFM
+543 LHETSDGYPYFM

-587 GAECGGAGPPEPV
+587 GAECGGGGPPEPV

-606 PNVQFWRKAISLL
+606 PNVKFWRKAISLL
-619 NATADVLER
+619 DATADVLER
-628 YHLTTEKGKRAT
+628 HHLTTDKGKRAT
-640 ERLREEAEF
+640 QRLREEAQF
-649 LLQVSQ
+649 LLRVSQ
-655 KELAGKK
+655 EELAGKK
-662 LDEAEYDALKHIG
+662 LDEADYDALKHIG

-717 LNNPEKCVMYVAVG
+717 LNNPEKSVMYVAVG
-731 LADEIYCIVEVD
+731 FADEIYCVVEVD

-757 ETRRGLDI
+757 ETRRALDI

-778 TYPDEGRPTWMQDI
+778 TYPDEGRPSWMQDI
-792 IVPLKPAEA
+792 MVPLKPLEV
-801 PKANERF
+801 PKPDESY

>member
-1 MMKKTIFGYWLL
+1 MRK
-13 VNGYWLLVIGFWLF
+13 LF
-27 AIGCQAQK
+27 ATIVCLVALTATAQQAK
-35 VQRVMIPGKG
+35 RVMIPGKG

-62 SRLNLTELRVLRN
+62 SRLNMTELRVLRN
-75 SFFAREG
+75 SFYARNG

-103 MEKRW
+103 MGERW
-108 SKVEDLMEYKENED
+108 PKVEELMEYNEDED
-122 YRDTYYKADA
+122 YRTSYYKADA
-132 KVPIKTTKTEQAFI
+132 KVPMKTTKTEQAFI

-160 FIPSQSGYRINMDNV
+160 FKPSQSGYRVNMDNV
-175 VNAMQLTEYPAPL
+175 VNSMQLTEYPAPL

-199 VPAKHDQLFHVYES
+199 VPAKHDQLFNVYEN
-213 NDYTSFP
+213 NDYTNFP

-245 QKLHDVVQKLCE
+245 KKLHDVVLKLCL
-257 RGQQLTANG
+257 RGQQLVANS
-266 QLPKANGQ
+266 QHPSSNTQ

-282 GHALITGQKGADGT
+282 GHALITGQKGAAGT
-296 VAEEVRN
+296 VAEEVEK
-303 STTYNATT
+303 STKYEADM
-311 SEFLGYTDI
+311 SEYLGYTNI
-320 SFQYP
+320 PFQYP

-350 TVPFATDV
+350 TVPFGTDV
-358 PSQLQN
+358 PSQLEN
-364 AIILAEMV
+364 AVILAEMV
-372 GSDAQMRQL
+372 GSDAQMQKL

-413 NELLKDKK
+413 KELLKNKK
-421 ALSQLR
+421 AMAQLR
-427 SEIESLAQKQTR
+427 SEIETQAKQQTR

-472 DSQVTKRALPKG
+472 DNDPTKRALPMG

-500 IDELKEAQK
+500 TDELGEHKR
-509 WDGFFPALTRM
+509 WDGFVPALSRM

-543 LNNTDNGYPYFM
+543 LHDTNEGYPYFM

-587 GAECGGAGPPEPV
+587 GAECGGGGPPEPV

-606 PNVQFWRKAISLL
+606 PNVKFWRKAISLL

-628 YHLTTEKGKRAT
+628 YQLTTEKGKRAT

-649 LLQVSQ
+649 LLRVSQ
-655 KELAGKK
+655 EELAGKK
-662 LDEAEYDALKHIG
+662 LAEADYDALKHIG
-675 ATFENISLD
+675 AEFENISLD

-717 LNNPEKCVMYVAVG
+717 VNNPEKCVMYVAVG

-765 LRLTDEEWQKNLE
+765 LRLTDEEWQQNLE

>member
-1 MMKKTIFGYWLL
+1 MTLT
-13 VNGYWLLVIGFWLF
+13 VT
-27 AIGCQAQK
+27 AQTK
-35 VQRVMIPGKG
+35 QRVMIPGKG
-45 NIDVEQLNKR
+45 NVNVEQLNKR

-62 SRLNLTELRVLRN
+62 SRLSITELRVLRN
-75 SFFAREG
+75 SFYAREG

-103 MEKRW
+103 LWKRW
-108 SKVEDLMEYKENED
+108 EKVEDLINYNESED
-122 YRDTYYKADA
+122 YRNNYYKADA
-132 KVPIKTTKTEQAFI
+132 KVSMKTTKAEQAFI
-146 NMLLAREKE
+146 NKLLAREKE
-155 LKKQN
+155 LMKRN
-160 FIPSQSGYRINMDNV
+160 FVPSQSGYRVNMDNV
-175 VNAMQLTEYPAPL
+175 VNNMQLKEYPAPL

-199 VPAKHDQLFHVYES
+199 VPARHNQLFQLYES
-213 NDYTSFP
+213 NDYTNFP

-235 FDCLLRDVEQ
+235 FDCLLRDIEQ
-245 QKLHDVVQKLCE
+245 QRLHDVVLKLCQ
-257 RGQQLTANG
+257 RGQQLTATNN
-266 QLPKANGQ
+266 A

-282 GHALITGQKGADGT
+282 GYALITGQKGAVGT
-296 VAEEVRN
+296 VAEEVKK
-303 STTYNATT
+303 STTYEADM
-311 SEFLGYTDI
+311 SEFLGCKEI
-320 SFQYP
+320 PFQYP

-336 DTLKQYFHAMMWLQ
+336 DTLKTYFHAMMWLQ
-350 TVPFATDV
+350 TVPFGTDV

-364 AIILAEMV
+364 AIILADLV
-372 GSDAQMRQL
+372 GRDAQMQQL

-413 NELLKDKK
+413 SELLKDKK
-421 ALSQLR
+421 AMDQLR
-427 SEIESLAQKQTR
+427 REIESLAQKQTR

-472 DSQVTKRALPKG
+472 DNRPTKRAMPKG

-500 IDELKEAQK
+500 LDELKEAQQ
-509 WDGFFPALTRM
+509 WDGFVAALSKM

-530 QTISTRW
+530 QTISNRW
-537 MDALKT
+537 MDAVKT
-543 LNNTDNGYPYFM
+543 LHEICDGYPYFM

-587 GAECGGAGPPEPV
+587 GAECGGGGPPEPV

-606 PNVQFWRKAISLL
+606 PNVKFWRKAISLL
-619 NATADVLER
+619 DATADVLER
-628 YHLTTEKGKRAT
+628 HHLTTEKGKRAT
-640 ERLREEAEF
+640 QRLREEAQF
-649 LLQVSQ
+649 LLRVSQ
-655 KELAGKK
+655 EELAGKK
-662 LDEAEYDALKHIG
+662 LDEADYDALKHIG

-717 LNNPEKCVMYVAVG
+717 LNNPEKSVMYVSVG
-731 LADEIYCIVEVD
+731 LADEIYCVVEID

-757 ETRRGLDI
+757 ETRRALDI

-778 TYPDEGRPTWMQDI
+778 TYPDEGRPSWMQDI
-792 IVPLKPAEA
+792 MVPLKPLEV
-801 PKANERF
+801 PKPDESY

>member
-1 MMKKTIFGYWLL
+1 MTLT
-13 VNGYWLLVIGFWLF
+13 
-27 AIGCQAQK
+27 ATAQTK
-35 VQRVMIPGKG
+35 QRVMIPGKG
-45 NIDVEQLNKR
+45 NVNVEQLNKR

-62 SRLNLTELRVLRN
+62 SRLNITELRVLRN
-75 SFFAREG
+75 SFYAREG

-89 LRGVFQCTSWYDSL
+89 LRGVFQSTSWYDSL
-103 MEKRW
+103 QWKRW
-108 SKVEDLMEYKENED
+108 EKVEDLINYNESGD
-122 YRDTYYKADA
+122 YRNNYYKADA
-132 KVPIKTTKTEQAFI
+132 KVPMKTTKAEQAFI
-146 NMLLAREKE
+146 NKLLAREKE

-160 FIPSQSGYRINMDNV
+160 FVPSQSGYRVNMDNV
-175 VNAMQLTEYPAPL
+175 VNNMQLKEYPAPL

-199 VPAKHDQLFHVYES
+199 VPARHDQLFQLYES
-213 NDYTSFP
+213 NDYTNFP

-235 FDCLLRDVEQ
+235 FDCLLRDIEQ
-245 QKLHDVVQKLCE
+245 QRLHDVVLKLCQ
-257 RGQQLTANG
+257 RGQQLTANS
-266 QLPKANGQ
+266 Q

-282 GHALITGQKGADGT
+282 GYALITGQKGAAGT
-296 VAEEVRN
+296 VAEEVKK
-303 STTYNATT
+303 STTYEADM
-311 SEFLGYTDI
+311 SEFLGCKEI
-320 SFQYP
+320 PFQYP

-336 DTLKQYFHAMMWLQ
+336 DTLKTYFHAMMWLQ
-350 TVPFATDV
+350 TVPFGTDV

-364 AIILAEMV
+364 AIILADLV
-372 GSDAQMRQL
+372 GSDAQMQQL

-413 NELLKDKK
+413 TELLKDKK
-421 ALSQLR
+421 AMDQLR
-427 SEIESLAQKQTR
+427 GEIESLAQKQTR

-472 DSQVTKRALPKG
+472 DSRPTKRAMPKG

-500 IDELKEAQK
+500 LDELKEAQQ
-509 WDGFFPALTRM
+509 WDGFVAALSKM

-530 QTISTRW
+530 QTISNRW
-537 MDALKT
+537 MDAVKT
-543 LNNTDNGYPYFM
+543 LHETSDGYPYFM

-587 GAECGGAGPPEPV
+587 GAECGGGGPPEPV

-606 PNVQFWRKAISLL
+606 PNVKFWRKAISLL
-619 NATADVLER
+619 DATADVLER
-628 YHLTTEKGKRAT
+628 HHLTTDKGKRAT
-640 ERLREEAEF
+640 QRLREEAQF
-649 LLQVSQ
+649 LLRVSQ
-655 KELAGKK
+655 EELAGKK
-662 LDEAEYDALKHIG
+662 LDEADYDALKHIG

-717 LNNPEKCVMYVAVG
+717 LNNPEKSVMYVAVG
-731 LADEIYCIVEVD
+731 FADEIYCVVEVD

-757 ETRRGLDI
+757 ETRRALDI

-778 TYPDEGRPTWMQDI
+778 TYPDEGRPSWMQDI
-792 IVPLKPAEA
+792 MVPLKPLEV
-801 PKANERF
+801 PKPDESY